1 MEIDEKIL
9 SAIERTEVVK
19 APRQNLA
26 TFGTTNIYYYLITQ
40 LVETANVIREGRV
53 IASKPRIVTP
63 TYLVNLEGF
72 SGQAK
77 RYIELMAEQNP
88 QEPSIF
94 YAYKNEPADMN
105 IVSGTTEE
113 VLEKIMRKEESSGN
127 PLSAVIKG
135 VEDMWD
141 VSLMKFTFE
150 LTRTSVFSN
159 VMDMERKG
167 LFRMDN
173 NGLPGDAR
181 NYIEELFRN
190 ASQDA
195 SQIPLLV
202 AELKRWG
209 VFAEYQD
216 RFFSLFRK

>member
-1 MEIDEKIL
+1 MEIDDKIL
-9 SAIERTEVVK
+9 YAIEHTEVLRTPK
-19 APRQNLA
+19 QSLA

-63 TYLVNLEGF
+63 TYLINVEGF
-72 SGQAK
+72 GGQAR
-77 RYIELMAEQNP
+77 RYIELMAEKNP

-105 IVSGTTEE
+105 IVSGPTEDI
-113 VLEKIMRKEESSGN
+113 VDKIMRKEESNGN
-127 PLSAVIKG
+127 PLSAIIKG

-150 LTRTSVFSN
+150 LTRTSVYSN
-159 VMDMERKG
+159 VMDMERNG
-167 LFRMDN
+167 LLRMDS

-181 NYIEELFRN
+181 NYIEELFQN
-190 ASQDA
+190 AEQDA
-195 SQIPLLV
+195 SQASLLV
-202 AELKRWG
+202 GELKRWG
-209 VFAEYQD
+209 VFSEYQD
-216 RFFSLFRK
+216 RFFNLFKK

>member
-9 SAIERTEVVK
+9 YAIEHTEVVK
-19 APRQNLA
+19 PPKQSLA

-40 LVETANVIREGRV
+40 LVETANVVREGRV
-53 IASKPRIVTP
+53 VASKPRIVTP
-63 TYLVNLEGF
+63 TYLINLEGF

-88 QEPSIF
+88 REPSIF

-105 IVSGTTEE
+105 IVSGPAEE
-113 VLEKIMRKEESSGN
+113 VLEKVMQREQSSSN
-127 PLSAVIKG
+127 PLSAIIKG

-150 LTRTSVFSN
+150 LTRSSVYSN
-159 VMDMERKG
+159 VMDMERSG
-167 LFRMDN
+167 LLRMDG

-181 NYIEELFRN
+181 NYIEELFKL
-190 ASQDA
+190 AEKDA
-195 SQIPLLV
+195 SQAPLLV
-202 AELKRWG
+202 SELKRWG
-209 VFAEYQD
+209 VFSEYQD
-216 RFFSLFRK
+216 RFFNLFRK

>member
-1 MEIDEKIL
+1 
-9 SAIERTEVVK
+9 VVK
-19 APRQNLA
+19 APKQNLA

-113 VLEKIMRKEESSGN
+113 VLEKIMRKEESCGN

-195 SQIPLLV
+195 SQVPLLV